1 MAQPHVTPVPQGPA
15 PGREAMFRR
24 PPEPALSDR
33 ALEANAYAISYRLLG
48 DRGAAAAVA
57 GIAAERLR
65 QDQLTD
71 RPDWLCHLA
80 LFTLEQTGDPGALR
94 VGADDTDRYA
104 SIRAALRRRLA
115 RATPRERIAGS
126 LVHLAGYPARFVG
139 ELLGCSEAE
148 ALEQARILAPPPGV
162 AYRELGDP
170 HLTHADGSPGPGAR
184 PARRRRPHWV
194 TVVVIVAVL
203 ASVIAATQLTGPRP
217 TLGPPEEGSTAVEQ
231 VQLNGGPLTQLTSE

>member
-1 MAQPHVTPVPQGPA
+1 
-15 PGREAMFRR
+15 MFRR

-33 ALEANAYAISYRLLG
+33 ALEANAYAISFRLLG

-65 QDQLTD
+65 QNRQTD

-80 LFTLEQTGDPGALR
+80 LYTLEQTVDPGALG
-94 VGADDTDRYA
+94 VGGGDTDPHA

-139 ELLGCSEAE
+139 ELMGCSESE

-170 HLTHADGSPGPGAR
+170 HLTHAQGSNGLGAR
-184 PARRRRPHWV
+184 PRRRRRPSWA
-194 TVVVIVAVL
+194 TVAVIVAIV
-203 ASVIAATQLTGPRP
+203 AAVIAATQVTGPRP
-217 TLGPPEEGSTAVEQ
+217 TLAPAEEGSMAVEQ
-231 VQLNGGPLTQLTSE
+231 LQRNGGPLTQLTNE